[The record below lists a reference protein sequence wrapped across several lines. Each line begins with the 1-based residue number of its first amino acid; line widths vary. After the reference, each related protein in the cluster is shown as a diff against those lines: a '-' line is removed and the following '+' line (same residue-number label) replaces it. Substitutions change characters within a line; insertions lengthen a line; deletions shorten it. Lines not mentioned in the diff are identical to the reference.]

1 MGLFNIDCPHCGK
14 EIPKESRFCPKCGSP
29 VSTAKMN
36 TTCPTCGKELPAGA
50 NFCSSC
56 GTKITAAPTVERTAD
71 STKTQGKNREWAR
84 VPGDFAQRFE
94 IFDLKGIFS
103 KKFTVEQGERAIFLE
118 GGVYKGA
125 LFAGVY
131 NFGSVFSQFNLQNRA
146 SLIIV
151 DAGTVPVY
159 FQIPGLRT
167 KNSVTVSASGK
178 VTAQIKDFP
187 AFLANYL
194 KHEGHVSLTDIEKY
208 VSDELKY
215 AAQNVIGDYTA
226 EELIG
231 NAALVSQI
239 EGEFRHLLSYGF
251 RNRGIEILGV
261 SCIGFDEGA
270 WKEVTAEREKLS
282 VEVGKARTEFERKA
296 RLRDLEN
303 ADAVDEI
310 EGKAAV
316 DQAQQTAEH
325 KYVDRELDHTLETD
339 DKITKHNLKKRQD
352 EFGQDLSEISQLKKL
367 QLDSKERALEIE
379 RENERLTLENRSNAS
394 VEALISILGG
404 NNPEAK
410 EIAKLELEKR
420 AASLTEEQILA
431 IQSVDSPAAA
441 EALKAKYSAEEQK
454 EFNKRTEEMYRENA
468 ENMKE
473 VMNTALNAMGSTATA
488 RATAQNP
495 GTTVVSGGLGA
506 PVVIGQKSGKKCTNC
521 GVDLAEDDV
530 FCPECGMRID

>member
-1 MGLFNIDCPHCGK
+1 MGLFNINCPHCGK

-29 VSTAKMN
+29 VSTAKKN

-71 STKTQGKNREWAR
+71 STKVQGKNREWAR

-94 IFDLKGIFS
+94 ILDLKGIFS

-125 LFAGVY
+125 LSAGVY

-187 AFLANYL
+187 AFLENYL
-194 KHEGHVSLTDIEKY
+194 KHEGHVSLTDIETY
-208 VSDELKY
+208 ISDELKY
-215 AAQNVIGDYTA
+215 AAQNVIINYTA

-231 NAALVSQI
+231 NPELVRRLN
-239 EGEFRHLLSYGF
+239 GEFTQLLSSGF
-251 RNRGIEILGV
+251 RNRGLEILGV

-270 WKEVTAEREKLS
+270 WKQVTAEREKLS
-282 VEVGKARTEFERKA
+282 VEVGKARAEYERKA
-296 RLRDLEN
+296 VLRNLEN

-310 EGKAAV
+310 EGDAAV
-316 DQAQQTAEH
+316 RRAKQTANH
-325 KYVDRELDHTLETD
+325 QYDDRELDHTLNKDEKIFAHEQ
-339 DKITKHNLKKRQD
+339 DKHKK
-352 EFGQDLSEISQLKKL
+352 EFEEDLYEINQLRKIQLESKK
-367 QLDSKERALEIE
+367 QKLEIE
-379 RENERLTLENRSNAS
+379 RENERLTLDQMH
-394 VEALISILGG
+394 L
-404 NNPEAK
+404 
-410 EIAKLELEKR
+410 
-420 AASLTEEQILA
+420 
-431 IQSVDSPAAA
+431 
-441 EALKAKYSAEEQK
+441 LKH
-454 EFNKRTEEMYRENA
+454 
-468 ENMKE
+468 
-473 VMNTALNAMGSTATA
+473 
-488 RATAQNP
+488 
-495 GTTVVSGGLGA
+495 
-506 PVVIGQKSGKKCTNC
+506 
-521 GVDLAEDDV
+521 
-530 FCPECGMRID
+530 